1 MKKKLIRIS
10 TDLLD
15 STLKSAITYHK
26 LDDKIYHLEQDIYDM
41 KQDNESYCSVIVSAE
56 EFLED
61 FKQQAIYHA
70 RKYNH
75 ICELIGF
82 ESKLDDQK
90 FAK

>member
-1 MKKKLIRIS
+1 MKNKLIRIS
-10 TDLLD
+10 ADLLD
-15 STLKSAITYHK
+15 TTLKSTITYHQ
-26 LDDKIYHLEQDIYDM
+26 LVDKIYHLEEDIYDM
-41 KQDNESYCSVIVSAE
+41 KQCDNDVEIIQNAE

-61 FKQQAIYHA
+61 FKQQATYYA